1 MLKNLNLN
9 LEMFVLGIVTLF
21 FLLLG
26 LLAWILMF
34 KNIYLKITKR
44 SLKMKPCEACGHS
57 ISSTAIICPHCGES
71 YRSSAAYESITG
83 CIIAGIMFSVI
94 GLKFIE
100 LFLDE
105 FLTK

>member
-1 MLKNLNLN
+1 MLKYLNFN

-100 LFLDE
+100 LFIEE